1 MIYLVFFMGLL
12 SGLVLGLFINF
23 LCKRIKKPF
32 RYKKCVN
39 EYKSFL
45 EFDGSL

>member
-1 MIYLVFFMGLL
+1 MIYLIFFIGFL
-12 SGLVLGLFINF
+12 SGFLLGLIFEV
-23 LCKRIKKPF
+23 LYKRKKKPF
-32 RYKKCVN
+32 RYKKYIN